1 VSRAS
6 DTARSQE
13 EKGNLST
20 PSAEPRV
27 AELEEELRQL
37 RLALEA
43 RGRRLVSD
51 QLAYAEHVQARDLV
65 IARLLEDIKILEAE
79 IEGRKQAYQ
88 DLINTR
94 TFRYT
99 ARLRALY
106 SAARRWLGRR

>member
-1 VSRAS
+1 VNRAS
-6 DTARSQE
+6 ETARSQE
-13 EKGNLST
+13 EKGNQKA
-20 PSAEPRV
+20 PSAEPRI
-27 AELEEELRQL
+27 AKLEEELQQL
-37 RLALEA
+37 RSALEA

-99 ARLRALY
+99 AKVRALY
-106 SAARRWLGRR
+106 SAVRRWIERK